1 MFHVDHFLFIFFHFS
16 IKGVGWVGSGL
27 NLMEN
32 SINIFLNP
40 SVKRLCDISVHTAKI
55 VWVNKNVGS
64 KNKKSE
70 KE

>member
-1 MFHVDHFLFIFFHFS
+1 M
-16 IKGVGWVGSGL
+16 GSGL